1 LAAVG
6 GILCEG
12 FIKVVRIAK
21 IIAGFTLLIAG
32 AAMVVLPGPGWLT
45 IAAGLAIL
53 AGEFV
58 WARRM
63 LDRLKHT
70 ARTGRNQIERTVSGW
85 RRS

>member
-1 LAAVG
+1 M
-6 GILCEG
+6 
-12 FIKVVRIAK
+12 VRIAK
-21 IIAGFTLLIAG
+21 IVAGFTLLIAG

-63 LDRLKHT
+63 LDRLKQT
-70 ARTGRNQIERTVSGW
+70 ARTGRDQIERTVSGW